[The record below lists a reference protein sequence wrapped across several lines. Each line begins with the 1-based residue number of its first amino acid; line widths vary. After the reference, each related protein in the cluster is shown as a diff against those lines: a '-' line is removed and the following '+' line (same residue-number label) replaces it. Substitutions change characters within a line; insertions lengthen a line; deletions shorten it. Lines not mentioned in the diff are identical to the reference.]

1 MGTTKVGRNDNCP
14 CGTGKKYKRCCG
26 ARHPVVVEAGAP
38 VAQASVD
45 KALIP
50 QVPAPTFGSAV
61 RLVFGANEKLQIG
74 LSQAEH
80 TAAQFAEKY
89 CVPSSIPSEQ
99 TLMKLEAPSTKQ
111 LEAVLARI
119 QINYGR
125 RLGTAYC
132 DSVRAIADNR
142 LHQASLSLRAYLEL
156 SGATA
161 YYLRTLQQL
170 LTKGIESQD
179 ELDEWYNVAKAGD
192 HGGRFDW
199 PAFFS
204 GGAEMTDLIQKYAKA
219 KSVKDEPSAEVEQK
233 SCATF
238 VAELEKQMTK
248 AYPMAAGVT
257 KTVYAAL
264 SDICHPSAG
273 GDFLFAEI
281 PQVAGRLT
289 HRAEPHPQVAA
300 DFIRRLALP
309 ILVDITQVTKASLKG
324 FQQLADS
331 LCEEAS
337 PSVH

>member
-1 MGTTKVGRNDNCP
+1 MGATKVGRNENCP

-26 ARHPVVVEAGAP
+26 ASHPDVVEAGAP
-38 VAQASVD
+38 VPPSSVD
-45 KALIP
+45 MALIS
-50 QVPAPTFGSAV
+50 QAPAPTFGSAV
-61 RLVFGANEKLQIG
+61 RLAFGANEKLQLG

-80 TAAQFAEKY
+80 TAAQFAEKF
-89 CVPSSIPSEQ
+89 CIPSSIPSEQ
-99 TLMKLEAPSTKQ
+99 TLMKLEGPATKQ

-142 LHQASLSLRAYLEL
+142 LHQAALSLRAYLEL

-161 YYLRTLQQL
+161 YYLEKLQGL
-170 LTKGIESQD
+170 LAKGIESQVQ
-179 ELDEWYNVAKAGD
+179 LNEWHAVARAGD

-199 PAFFS
+199 AAFFS
-204 GGAEMTDLIQKYAKA
+204 GDARATELIQKYAKA
-219 KSVKDEPSAEVEQK
+219 KSEKDEPRTEVEQK

-238 VAELEKQMTK
+238 VAALEKQMTK
-248 AYPMAAGVT
+248 VNPKAAGVT
-257 KTVYAAL
+257 KLVYAAL

-273 GDFLFAEI
+273 GDFLFASV
-281 PQVAGRLT
+281 PQVPGYIKHL
-289 HRAEPHPQVAA
+289 AEPHPHVAA

-309 ILVDITQVTKASLKG
+309 ILVDITQVTTASLVG

-331 LCEEAS
+331 LREEAL
-337 PSVH
+337 PNVH